1 MRSKF
6 NSIFRKHRK
15 TDTKT
20 ITFNLP
26 YFRPLTTLFMLIMIC
41 LFTGCSCNKTT
52 VVLLPDHDNH
62 VGQVEITNAHGTTL
76 IDQAGYGV
84 TLREQDAPRE
94 AVAIEEKEIQARFG
108 SVLGAEPELPAKFIL
123 QFKSGSDIL
132 MDESLARVPE
142 IVTEIKNRS
151 SMDISVAGHSDRV
164 GNENA
169 NIALSL
175 KRAQRVLTLLLDQG
189 IEPRF
194 IHTSSHGEGN
204 PLVPTADDVPEPKNR
219 RVEVIVR

>member
-1 MRSKF
+1 
-6 NSIFRKHRK
+6 
-15 TDTKT
+15 
-20 ITFNLP
+20 
-26 YFRPLTTLFMLIMIC
+26 MLVIIC
-41 LFTGCSCNKTT
+41 LFTGCSCNRTT
-52 VVLLPDHDNH
+52 VVLLPDHNNH

-76 IDQAGYGV
+76 IDQADYAV
-84 TLREQDAPRE
+84 TLREQEAPRE
-94 AVAIEEKEIQARFG
+94 AVAIEKKEIQARFG
-108 SVLGAEPELPAKFIL
+108 SVLDAEPELPVKFIL

-132 MDESLARVPE
+132 TEESLTRVPE

-164 GNENA
+164 GNEDA

-175 KRAQRVLTLLLDQG
+175 KRAQRVLTLLLDQE
-189 IEPRF
+189 IDARF